1 MNVTLGIYSATGPRC
16 MLQQVD
22 GIRAGRCL
30 DGGSS
35 NFQPGGE
42 TQVFPCMREWYQ
54 FVSFGDGQVA
64 PRGTL
69 YSTVPLHIVKQIL
82 AQGHPQIPYMC
93 LGVFGRGDLDEP
105 NWDDEDETHLIE
117 SPQLRNSTSADS
129 NATKEW
135 PPLSEFKES
144 RVVMTQCTNAGALVE
159 WVFVPFILEDDPI
172 STSDVESLNTSS
184 SGGQQPEMN
193 LTKEN
198 DTVADDQEL

>member
-1 MNVTLGIYSATGPRC
+1 MNVTLGSYSATGPRC

-64 PRGTL
+64 PIGTL
-69 YSTVPLHIVKQIL
+69 YSTVPLHIVKQIH
-82 AQGHPQIPYMC
+82 AKGHPQIPYMC

-105 NWDDEDETHLIE
+105 NWDDEDET
-117 SPQLRNSTSADS
+117 QLLENSQMKSRTIADI
-129 NATKEW
+129 NVTKEW

-144 RVVMTQCTNAGALVE
+144 RVVMTQCTNVGALIE
-159 WVFVPFILEDDPI
+159 WVFVPFILEDDP
-172 STSDVESLNTSS
+172 TSATVVDSFNSSS

-193 LTKEN
+193 LTSEN
-198 DTVADDQEL
+198 DTGADDQEL